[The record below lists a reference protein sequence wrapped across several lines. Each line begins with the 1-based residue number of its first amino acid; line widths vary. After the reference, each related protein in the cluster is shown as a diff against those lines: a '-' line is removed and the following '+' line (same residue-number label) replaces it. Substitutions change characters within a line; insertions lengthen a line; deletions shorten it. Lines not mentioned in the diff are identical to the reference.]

1 MYPHPETLSC
11 VVLVYIK
18 NGQDLDKLVKA
29 GQNGRYGLSIIQPI
43 LFRKPKP
50 AKWLAWL
57 LIKAPELLRWQAG
70 KPVQPTIVSVVDLKS
85 NTGRSPAGPAL
96 AFIKSFGLGKSLI

>member
-18 NGQDLDKLVKA
+18 DGRDLEKLVRA
-29 GQNGRYGLSIIQPI
+29 GQHGRYGLSIIQPI

-57 LIKAPELLRWQAG
+57 LIKAPELLRWQDG
-70 KPVQPTIVSVVDLKS
+70 KPVQPTIGHVSHRLLVSLRWS
-85 NTGRSPAGPAL
+85 
-96 AFIKSFGLGKSLI
+96 LGGAVKFVSIVI